1 MTTTTKTEPATGIP
15 VRKVSRAEMMAEL
28 QAEIADYEQRYE
40 MLSERMATLVEWG
53 EMKETAEVLEWCFAY
68 RVLESLQEQTLTD
81 GNRGTTTEPS
91 KTSG

>member
-1 MTTTTKTEPATGIP
+1 MTTTPKTEPAAGIP
-15 VRKVSRAEMMAEL
+15 VRKVSRAEMIAEL

-40 MLSERMATLVEWG
+40 MPSERMAVLIEWG
-53 EMKETAEVLEWCFAY
+53 EIKETAEVLEWCFAY

-81 GNRGTTTEPS
+81 GSHGTTIEPS